1 MSRVRVLST
10 AFSCKKASA
19 DAHRQ
24 VKGFKSISDPKRIA
38 IEADDEAEKVCGSGE
53 YGEKK
58 NKKEKKKKK
67 TSLFWKNMK
76 KKNEKMPFTCD
87 YVTITTEEDR

>member
-24 VKGFKSISDPKRIA
+24 IA